1 MCLCLSQKEFRMQ
14 SERFPRESLSVQDIC
29 TIKDYN
35 QRVHGGRCDESI
47 CVKCCRQ
54 VDHMVCEE
62 CKSISEIIHTWSK
75 PRGRTRRLPEFLNDN
90 SKMLSVLIPW
100 KLYKRNPSGI
110 DTSGSIYNG
119 YLVSLITNL
128 LLQEHYDVNIS
139 CVGDR
144 LHVFDLS
151 NWSSELKCWSE
162 FSMLGLLKVLEEL
175 PQNMVVSLF
184 QAASLPTCEEY
195 SGKLWSKEFLKK
207 VFGSEIE
214 TAAECFQKRIVTNVL
229 EDESVSEEKKR
240 LVRDAFS
247 DTYDR
252 KGEGDIMGSL
262 DDILLD
268 ETFWEICD
276 GLGKSSGREEVPVIE
291 EFPKERRSE
300 AEPSHPPRTCNYNG
314 KHRRS
319 LTLSN
324 LESEVGY
331 KTQRYGCCDMAV
343 SEAVNG
349 RVLTNK
355 TSTVFLSLTRKL
367 LRDKEVRFMNER
379 EQEFYQMVEHQLTD
393 GMFEA
398 FLNVCC
404 QRDFQTNTEMLAYV
418 SEHKLVKSVAECSEF
433 SSQLS
438 PGSGG

>member
-1 MCLCLSQKEFRMQ
+1 
-14 SERFPRESLSVQDIC
+14 
-29 TIKDYN
+29 
-35 QRVHGGRCDESI
+35 
-47 CVKCCRQ
+47 
-54 VDHMVCEE
+54 
-62 CKSISEIIHTWSK
+62 
-75 PRGRTRRLPEFLNDN
+75 
-90 SKMLSVLIPW
+90 
-100 KLYKRNPSGI
+100 
-110 DTSGSIYNG
+110 
-119 YLVSLITNL
+119 
-128 LLQEHYDVNIS
+128 
-139 CVGDR
+139 
-144 LHVFDLS
+144 
-151 NWSSELKCWSE
+151 
-162 FSMLGLLKVLEEL
+162 
-175 PQNMVVSLF
+175 
-184 QAASLPTCEEY
+184 
-195 SGKLWSKEFLKK
+195 
-207 VFGSEIE
+207 
-214 TAAECFQKRIVTNVL
+214 L
-229 EDESVSEEKKR
+229 EDESVSEEMKR
-240 LVRDAFS
+240 LVRDGFL

-268 ETFWEICD
+268 DTFWEICD

-343 SEAVNG
+343 STVLDAGGLVETARAEQAVNG

-398 FLNVCC
+398 FLTVCC